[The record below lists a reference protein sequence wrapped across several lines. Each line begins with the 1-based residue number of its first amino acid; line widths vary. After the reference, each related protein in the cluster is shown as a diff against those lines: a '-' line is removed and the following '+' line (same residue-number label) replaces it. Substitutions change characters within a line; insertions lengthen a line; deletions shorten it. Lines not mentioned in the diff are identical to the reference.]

1 MCKNSDEALNYRC
14 FVVGLILFMSMG
26 IILGLGIGKD
36 SAKTR
41 YIQKIIEPNIQKALG
56 ANPYKITHKSLEV
69 DDTKGQMFVLFKL
82 KSDINPNKDLLIEI
96 YNAHPDALPSVGD
109 IVEVYAKIDKKDWD
123 PLEHTLETILDIKR

>member
-1 MCKNSDEALNYRC
+1 MPDELNRGCFLVVVISCIFLFIVALHSLGSLDGQRNY
-14 FVVGLILFMSMG
+14 
-26 IILGLGIGKD
+26 K
-36 SAKTR
+36 AQ

-69 DDTKGQMFVLFKL
+69 DDAKGQMFVLFKL